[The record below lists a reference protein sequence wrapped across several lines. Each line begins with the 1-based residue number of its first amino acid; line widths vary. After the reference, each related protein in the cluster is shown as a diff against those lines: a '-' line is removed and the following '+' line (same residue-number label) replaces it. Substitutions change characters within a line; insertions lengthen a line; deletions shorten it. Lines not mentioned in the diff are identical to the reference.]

1 MQEPAHKEENHE
13 LVSPDSIYSGHSSSQ
28 LLDARFSGC
37 RCYLDYLLI
46 RRTLKHAAN
55 SSTDHDGGK
64 RRSVRL
70 VANTRVRG
78 RGKCPVHRLLHSVE
92 NNHPDRSQH
101 GRPDAGG

>member
-1 MQEPAHKEENHE
+1 MQEVAYKEENHE

-55 SSTDHDGGK
+55 SSTDQGGGK
-64 RRSVRL
+64 RRADSAMLSAQIEGVR
-70 VANTRVRG
+70 
-78 RGKCPVHRLLHSVE
+78 
-92 NNHPDRSQH
+92 Q
-101 GRPDAGG
+101 